1 MNTRT
6 EASANDSTRE
16 RLIEAISIDGPIA
29 AGDLAERFHLTGA
42 AIRRHLSQ
50 LHAEGIIEEKESS
63 HRPRGR
69 GRPRTEFVLASTAPE
84 PDAASRECESLA
96 LLAMKELERA
106 GGHEALVALAKA
118 RTAEWEAEFERRYA
132 RESDEGEVTPA
143 RRVRLV
149 IDLLKELGYAASLRP
164 VTVSV
169 GSLGRDGA
177 PSRTLTTVQM
187 CQGRCPV
194 QDIAAKH
201 PELCEVETAALSR
214 MLGVPVQRLATR
226 AAGAHVCTTH
236 LTPAMSAAIAESMAE
251 GELASDV
258 TTDLLTEGRKP

>member
-1 MNTRT
+1 MNART
-6 EASANDSTRE
+6 DAHASDSTRE
-16 RLIEAISIDGPIA
+16 RLIEAISVDGPIA

-50 LHAEGIIEEKESS
+50 LHAEGIIEEKEAPN
-63 HRPRGR
+63 RPRGR
-69 GRPRTEFVLASTAPE
+69 GRPRKEFVLAAKAPDT
-84 PDAASRECESLA
+84 DANSRECESLA
-96 LLAMKELERA
+96 LLAMRELERA
-106 GGHEALVALAKA
+106 GGHEALVTLAKA
-118 RTAEWEAEFERRYA
+118 RTSEWEAEFERRYERENA
-132 RESDEGEVTPA
+132 RGEVPPSK
-143 RRVRLV
+143 RVRLV

-164 VTVSV
+164 VTVTV
-169 GSLGRDGA
+169 GPPGKDGA
-177 PSRTLTTVQM
+177 STRTLTTVQM

-214 MLGVPVQRLATR
+214 MLGVPVQRLSTR